1 MALCCVQTVE
11 SKKNNVNTNHNQA
24 LGQSCNLSLSTLE
37 MTSFSAD
44 KAYQSHLA
52 LDREGQANTVVVV
65 VVPVLVAVVLAVV
78 VVVAVA
84 VEGTNY

>member
-1 MALCCVQTVE
+1 
-11 SKKNNVNTNHNQA
+11 
-24 LGQSCNLSLSTLE
+24 

-65 VVPVLVAVVLAVV
+65 VVAVVVLVTEVLAVL
-78 VVVAVA
+78 VVVAVS